1 MIYHLEIKEE
11 AADDISGAFTYYEG
25 QKEGLG
31 SEFTSLLE
39 EYLDQITHTPLLYP
53 EGHGHRVAVMGR
65 FPYKIVYGIEGR
77 SVIVFA
83 VFHTSRDPK
92 RLNR

>member
-1 MIYHLEIKEE
+1 MTFRLEIKEE
-11 AADDISGAFTYYEG
+11 AADEINDAFAYYEN

-31 SEFTSLLE
+31 SEFINLLE
-39 EYLDQITHTPLLYP
+39 EYFDQITHTPLLYP

-65 FPYKIVYGIEGR
+65 FPYKIVYGTEGS
-77 SVIVFA
+77 SVVVFA